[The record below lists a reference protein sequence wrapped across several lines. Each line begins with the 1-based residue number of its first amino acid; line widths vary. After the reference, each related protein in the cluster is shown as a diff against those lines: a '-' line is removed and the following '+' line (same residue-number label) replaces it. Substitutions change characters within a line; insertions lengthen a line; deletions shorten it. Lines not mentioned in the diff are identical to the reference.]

1 MIITCNCGEKKFKL
15 PDNSIPPSGRLVQC
29 GYCGLKWKQFP
40 VDEAINT
47 RSISSPKKV
56 VSRPQPVQAK
66 IKKPKKIK
74 KTDPKKTREI
84 SLYSPEYLA
93 KKHGININQDNNK
106 KIIKNVDDNKNYGLG
121 FYSSIIILTIFI
133 ISFFGIL
140 NLTKDIVIFYYPF
153 LESYILYLYETIENI
168 KIIITDFLS
177 IY

>member
-1 MIITCNCGEKKFKL
+1 MRIEQEVKLDYKDVLIRPKRSTLRSRKQVSLERTYKFRNSHQEWSGIPIMAANMDGVGELGVAEKLSEYGMITCL
-15 PDNSIPPSGRLVQC
+15 T
-29 GYCGLKWKQFP
+29 KQHD
-40 VDEAINT
+40 V
-47 RSISSPKKV
+47 
-56 VSRPQPVQAK
+56 
-66 IKKPKKIK
+66 KKIK
-74 KTDPKKTREI
+74 QFKKI
-84 SLYSPEYLA
+84 KSIYPNVALSI
-93 KKHGININQDNNK
+93 GIK

-177 IY
+177 VY

>member
-40 VDEAINT
+40 VDEIINT

-93 KKHGININQDNNK
+93 KKHGIKLNEIQPK
-106 KIIKNVDDNKNYGLG
+106 KIISKSEKEKVSFG
-121 FYSSIIILTIFI
+121 FYNSFIVFIVFTIAISRVLYFSQDLLISYFPSTDYYLGYFFESIRNIFEI
-133 ISFFGIL
+133 WK
-140 NLTKDIVIFYYPF
+140 NLVINY
-153 LESYILYLYETIENI
+153 
-168 KIIITDFLS
+168 
-177 IY
+177 